1 MDERDHKAMNEEL
14 NQPSCLGAVRC
25 SASHK
30 FKNMNWTEPK
40 PPTEGISYYDHTI
53 CETPFGKLKI
63 EWKSWKESDS
73 YDVMLNDSDW
83 VGAEY
88 DLESAKELA
97 RNYLV
102 KKHKELSEL
111 LGL

>member
-1 MDERDHKAMNEEL
+1 
-14 NQPSCLGAVRC
+14 
-25 SASHK
+25 
-30 FKNMNWTEPK
+30 MNWTNPK
-40 PPTEGISYYDHTI
+40 PPTEGISHYDHTI

-102 KKHKELSEL
+102 QKHKELSEL

>member
-1 MDERDHKAMNEEL
+1 MIVM
-14 NQPSCLGAVRC
+14 
-25 SASHK
+25 
-30 FKNMNWTEPK
+30 
-40 PPTEGISYYDHTI
+40 I
-53 CETPFGKLKI
+53 
-63 EWKSWKESDS
+63 
-73 YDVMLNDSDW
+73 MLNDIDW

-102 KKHKELSEL
+102 QKHKELSDL

>member
-1 MDERDHKAMNEEL
+1 M
-14 NQPSCLGAVRC
+14 V
-25 SASHK
+25 
-30 FKNMNWTEPK
+30 WTEPK
-40 PPTEGISYYDHTI
+40 PPIEGISYYDHTV

-63 EWKSWKESDS
+63 EWKSWKENDS

-88 DLESAKELA
+88 SLESAKEIA
-97 RNYLV
+97 RDFLV
-102 KKHKELSEL
+102 KKHKDLPEL